1 LEAGYMSLFGEDK
14 KENTIKILKGLEE
27 IAQEMG
33 CTQAQLVLA
42 WAIVNQDISSCIFG
56 ATKTRQVEENLK
68 ALDVA
73 ANWTEDIEK
82 RIEDLLGNSPLTPM
96 DFNTFTPMASRRSI
110 RVDYHMKKSD
120 PVKME
125 EISKLLADVSKPKEE

>member
-1 LEAGYMSLFGEDK
+1 MSLFGEDK

-27 IAQEMG
+27 IANEMG

-68 ALDVA
+68 ALEVA
-73 ANWTEDIEK
+73 SNWTEDIEK
-82 RIEDLLGNSPLTPM
+82 RIEELLGNAPQTPV
-96 DFNTFTPMASRRSI
+96 DFNLWSPVVPRRSF
-110 RVDYHMKKSD
+110 RVDYNMKKEEAAKDDVISQL
-120 PVKME
+120 VKNRGKPQE
-125 EISKLLADVSKPKEE
+125 E